1 MQLTQLSALRVRPVS
16 APARVAGARIAVLPR
31 RTIRMRAETEQKAEQ
46 AADKAADTAKE
57 GADQVQQGAQD
68 AANKV
73 EQSLPSG
80 AKGDQG
86 LPDKVDAV
94 GREVSKF
101 TQETSGLNE
110 SNTTKP
116 SGSDKP
122 DFTEAMS
129 FSGQVPERANSRL
142 AMLAFVAAAGAEI
155 FTGAPVAAQLKKSP
169 LLIGGTFL
177 IFMAASVIPI
187 LRGEDPN
194 KESGP
199 FTVRAELWNGRLAM
213 MGFIALLLTE
223 TFKNA
228 PAL

>member
-86 LPDKVDAV
+86 VRQYSKQHSSRWLLKV
-94 GREVSKF
+94 
-101 TQETSGLNE
+101 
-110 SNTTKP
+110 
-116 SGSDKP
+116 
-122 DFTEAMS
+122 
-129 FSGQVPERANSRL
+129 
-142 AMLAFVAAAGAEI
+142 AE
-155 FTGAPVAAQLKKSP
+155 
-169 LLIGGTFL
+169 LIGSSQAHKAEFNDSSQAQPEPISCHTSFL
-177 IFMAASVIPI
+177 ARSDPPAFAA
-187 LRGEDPN
+187 
-194 KESGP
+194 
-199 FTVRAELWNGRLAM
+199 
-213 MGFIALLLTE
+213 
-223 TFKNA
+223 
-228 PAL
+228 

>member
-86 LPDKVDAV
+86 VRQYSNQHSSRWLLKV
-94 GREVSKF
+94 
-101 TQETSGLNE
+101 
-110 SNTTKP
+110 
-116 SGSDKP
+116 
-122 DFTEAMS
+122 
-129 FSGQVPERANSRL
+129 
-142 AMLAFVAAAGAEI
+142 AE
-155 FTGAPVAAQLKKSP
+155 
-169 LLIGGTFL
+169 LIGSSQAHKASSQAHKAEFNDSSQAQPEPISCHTSFL
-177 IFMAASVIPI
+177 ARSDPPAFAA
-187 LRGEDPN
+187 
-194 KESGP
+194 
-199 FTVRAELWNGRLAM
+199 
-213 MGFIALLLTE
+213 
-223 TFKNA
+223 
-228 PAL
+228 